1 MNADVWV
8 ILRLRLYA
16 LAIGSW
22 LYRMDYGFWVQ
33 ITDGMGHTD
42 TFRGPFDYVMDFA
55 FYLPNLVVAELYLRR
70 KSTDL
75 PPWVTLGMAM
85 GMAMATES
93 PTSPI
98 RLPRGGGAAL
108 PGGGAEGSIATGPP
122 DWIRCDPQVEPCARP
137 SSPWPASCSSA
148 ALRPALAPAE

>member
-1 MNADVWV
+1 MLLAAAQT
-8 ILRLRLYA
+8 LRYAMARDLDTHRAWALRLYA

-33 ITDGMGHTD
+33 ITDGLGHTD

-70 KSTDL
+70 TATDL

-85 GMAMATES
+85 GMAMATGFVGLGTYVFS
-93 PTSPI
+93 I
-98 RLPRGGGAAL
+98 HYWL
-108 PGGGAEGSIATGPP
+108 PGIQLGLG
-122 DWIRCDPQVEPCARP
+122 
-137 SSPWPASCSSA
+137 
-148 ALRPALAPAE
+148 L